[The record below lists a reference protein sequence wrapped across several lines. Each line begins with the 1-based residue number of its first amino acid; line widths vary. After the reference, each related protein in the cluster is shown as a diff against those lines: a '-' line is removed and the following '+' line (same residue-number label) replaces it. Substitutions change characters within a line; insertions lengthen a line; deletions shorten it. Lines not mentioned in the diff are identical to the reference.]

1 MKVIGF
7 AGWKNSGKTTLV
19 EGLVQKLA
27 ARGLRVSTVK
37 HAHHSFEIDQPGK
50 DSYRHRAAGA
60 TEVVVAS
67 QKRWALIHEQS
78 RPVEPDLDEILA
90 RMSEVD
96 LVLVEGFKDLAF
108 DKIEVFR
115 HGNGKTLLA
124 TGDPHIIAIAADGPI
139 AEAKVPVLSLDDV
152 DAISEFI
159 TQHCGLVNADEPA
172 AR

>member
-19 EGLVQKLA
+19 EGLVRKLS
-27 ARGLRVSTVK
+27 ARGLRVSTIK

-78 RPVEPDLDEILA
+78 PPVEPDLDEILA

-96 LVLVEGFKDLAF
+96 LVLVEGFKDLPF

-124 TGDPHIIAIAADGPI
+124 ASDPHIIAIAADGPI

-152 DAISEFI
+152 EAISEFI
-159 TQHCGLVNADEPA
+159 TRHCRLVNADEPA
-172 AR
+172 T